1 MSYGLTLA
9 LDGATYSGSVAL
21 IRDTEVIAHRELE
34 ETGKPGRAGR
44 EELFMPMVADCLG
57 DGKAAV
63 RDLQRVVCGAGPGS
77 FTSLRVAASIAKGI
91 AVGASIPLFS
101 VPSLSLIVADLNES
115 DGRWLAV
122 LPAMRGEV
130 YVSLYELNGGGAAR
144 DSGTGDHRRRRSGE
158 RGCADGC
165 AIVGHTNQ
173 NQNGALRVTRS
184 PHARGAARMMETI
197 VGRGPVDID
206 SWEPQYGRLAEAQV
220 KWEAAHGRP
229 LPASV

>member
-9 LDGATYSGSVAL
+9 LDGATYAGSVAL
-21 IRDTEVIAHRELE
+21 IRETEVIAHRELE

-101 VPSLSLIVADLNES
+101 VPSLSLIVADLKES

-130 YVSLYELNGGGAAR
+130 YVSLYELNGGVLREIQGPGIIAEGEVEREAAR
-144 DSGTGDHRRRRSGE
+144 SSAR
-158 RGCADGC
+158 
-165 AIVGHTNQ
+165 IVGHTNQ
-173 NQNGALRVTRS
+173 TQSGASRGTRS

>member
-9 LDGATYSGSVAL
+9 LDGSTYAGSVAL
-21 IRDTEVIAHRELE
+21 IRETDVIAQRELE

-44 EELFMPMVADCLG
+44 EELFMPMVAECLR

-63 RDLQRVVCGAGPGS
+63 GDLQRVVCGAGPGS

-91 AVGASIPLFS
+91 AVGASIPLFC
-101 VPSLSLIVADLNES
+101 VPSLALIVAAGNETE
-115 DGRWLAV
+115 GRWLAA

-130 YVSLYELNGGGAAR
+130 YVSLYEWKDGVLREIKGVGIIPEDAAEKEAVAAGAR
-144 DSGTGDHRRRRSGE
+144 
-158 RGCADGC
+158 
-165 AIVGHTNQ
+165 IVGVLDQ
-173 NQNGALRVTRS
+173 NQNSAVRGTSS
-184 PHARGAARMMETI
+184 PHARGVARMMATLLD
-197 VGRGPVDID
+197 RGPVDID
-206 SWEPQYGRLAEAQV
+206 TWEPQYGRLAEAQV

>member
-9 LDGATYSGSVAL
+9 LDGSTYAGSVAL
-21 IRDTEVIAHRELE
+21 IRDTEVIAQRELE

-44 EELFMPMVADCLG
+44 EELFMPMVAECLR
-57 DGKAAV
+57 DGKVAV
-63 RDLQRVVCGAGPGS
+63 ADLQRVVCGAGPGS

-101 VPSLSLIVADLNES
+101 VPSLALIVAAASES

-130 YVSLYELNGGGAAR
+130 YVSLFEWDGGVLREIQGPGIIAEDAVEKEAAASSAR
-144 DSGTGDHRRRRSGE
+144 
-158 RGCADGC
+158 
-165 AIVGHTNQ
+165 IVGVVDQ
-173 NQNGALRVTRS
+173 NQKGAVRVSRN
-184 PHARGAARMMETI
+184 PHARGVALMMATI
-197 VGRGPVDID
+197 LDRGPVDID
-206 SWEPQYGRLAEAQV
+206 TWEPQYGRLAEAQV